1 MGMTEAAFRK
11 VYEEYRGPLF
21 RFAYRLT
28 GSREVA
34 EDLAHDCF
42 VSLFHGGFD
51 ERRSPLK
58 TYLYAA
64 MRNLAR
70 KHYRDS
76 GREEPGTDI
85 DSPVEAAPIEG
96 MISRET
102 SAAVQCAVELLPLLQ
117 REAIV
122 LFEYEDLA
130 LEAISKIVNADV
142 GAVKSRLYRAREN
155 LRKCLAPVIK
165 GAAR

>member
-130 LEAISKIVNADV
+130 LEEISKIVNADV